1 MVQETMHENT
11 TTDVDIRPF
20 RVTMPKEALVDLRRR
35 LAATRWPD
43 KEIVA
48 DGSQGA
54 KLEKRTCIDRRRHGP
69 GAPIAT

>member
-1 MVQETMHENT
+1 MVQETMHEDT

-43 KEIVA
+43 K
-48 DGSQGA
+48 
-54 KLEKRTCIDRRRHGP
+54 
-69 GAPIAT
+69 

>member
-1 MVQETMHENT
+1 MVQEAMHEDT
-11 TTDVDIRPF
+11 TMDVDIRPF

-43 KEIVA
+43 KEIVT

>member
-1 MVQETMHENT
+1 MVQETMHEDT
-11 TTDVDIRPF
+11 TTGVDIRPL
-20 RVTMPKEALVDLRRR
+20 RVTMPEEALVDLRQR

-43 KEIVA
+43 KETVA

-54 KLEKRTCIDRRRHGP
+54 KLEKRTCIDRRSHGP

>member
-1 MVQETMHENT
+1 MVQETMHEDT

-54 KLEKRTCIDRRRHGP
+54 KLEKRTCIDRRSYRP